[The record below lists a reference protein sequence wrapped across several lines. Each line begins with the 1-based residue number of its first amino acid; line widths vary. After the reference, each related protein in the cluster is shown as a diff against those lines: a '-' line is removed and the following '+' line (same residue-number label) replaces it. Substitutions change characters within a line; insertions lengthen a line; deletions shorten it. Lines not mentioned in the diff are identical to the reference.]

1 MRRGSRYV
9 AQAGEQGYSQ
19 AWSHY
24 WSALEFWPPLFP
36 TWAGSPCLG
45 NLEDPH
51 SLEVTILM
59 PNVVWTR
66 AQHCSL
72 QPITPRL
79 KWSSS
84 LKKGMITKRSDHLGV
99 KVWII
104 APGKPLIPAKV
115 RAGVSGNLEW
125 MIEEQD
131 AFQLWPWDQTQQ
143 HSFLRLWL
151 LQTFESRYSGARGYP
166 KVAGVDHVGS
176 LHNSSLLAPLFKAAP
191 SPTDQSIICNYILR
205 WQLLF
210 QPAGS
215 LAKGIQGAPY
225 SSYNL

>member
-1 MRRGSRYV
+1 MLPRLECS
-9 AQAGEQGYSQ
+9 GYSQ
-19 AWSHY
+19 AWLYY
-24 WSALEFWPPLFP
+24 WSAWEFWPAPFL
-36 TWAGSPCLG
+36 TWAVRSSLG
-45 NLEDPH
+45 NLVVPSSREAIILTPNLVRTPNWH
-51 SLEVTILM
+51 SAPQL
-59 PNVVWTR
+59 R
-66 AQHCSL
+66 
-72 QPITPRL
+72 TPRL